1 MIMGK
6 FEILNW
12 WMSGSILP
20 YMFEF
25 IFIYYLYI
33 RLCEIY
39 SGAAFLK
46 NFSLINKGLLKVIL
60 AAIIVELATQTSG
73 FNTITGLNPKI
84 SLLVG
89 YDLTQVASVSSNITM
104 FITGIEFILGLTL
117 VQSIREDN

>member
-1 MIMGK
+1 
-6 FEILNW
+6 
-12 WMSGSILP
+12 MSGSILP

-25 IFIYYLYI
+25 VFIYYLYI

-73 FNTITGLNPKI
+73 FNTVTGLNPKI

-89 YDLTQVASVSSNITM
+89 YDLTQVASVCSNITM
-104 FITGIEFILGLTL
+104 VIIGVNQITYNR
-117 VQSIREDN
+117 V